1 MSLVV
6 EVRRGDLGHG
16 ASTGPAAAIH
26 WQLDSL
32 STVLRSGMNRGNLEA
47 LQHTGIKLGQKTEQ
61 SKQEKNG
68 HIAPGKLQ

>member
-32 STVLRSGMNRGNLEA
+32 TVFLSLLNRGNLQG
-47 LQHTGIKLGQKTEQ
+47 LKYTGLNLGGKTD
-61 SKQEKNG
+61 
-68 HIAPGKLQ
+68 

>member
-6 EVRRGDLGHG
+6 EVRRGNLGHG
-16 ASTGPAAAIH
+16 ASAGPAAAIH

-32 STVLRSGMNRGNLEA
+32 TVLRSLMNRGNLEA
-47 LQHTGIKLGQKTEQ
+47 LQHTGVKLGQRTEQ

-68 HIAPGKLQ
+68 HIAPGKLR